1 MSSKASPT
9 IPNYGTIPTTTAAA
23 NSSSS
28 VDTFITRATHQT
40 RTLISHRRP
49 WREFLSPSSLSLPT
63 SYSESM
69 ARIRRNINYF
79 RFNYSLIILTILF
92 LSLLWHPIS
101 MIVFL
106 AIFVLW
112 IFLYLSRDDPVVVFG
127 RSIDDRIVLLGLS
140 IITILALVFTKVG
153 LNVLISLIIGVVIVG
168 LHAAFRSVDDLF
180 LDEDDVV
187 DGGLISVSEGQP
199 LRPTYAIV

>member
-1 MSSKASPT
+1 
-9 IPNYGTIPTTTAAA
+9 
-23 NSSSS
+23 
-28 VDTFITRATHQT
+28 
-40 RTLISHRRP
+40 
-49 WREFLSPSSLSLPT
+49 
-63 SYSESM
+63 M

>member
-1 MSSKASPT
+1 
-9 IPNYGTIPTTTAAA
+9 
-23 NSSSS
+23 
-28 VDTFITRATHQT
+28 
-40 RTLISHRRP
+40 
-49 WREFLSPSSLSLPT
+49 
-63 SYSESM
+63 
-69 ARIRRNINYF
+69 
-79 RFNYSLIILTILF
+79 
-92 LSLLWHPIS
+92 